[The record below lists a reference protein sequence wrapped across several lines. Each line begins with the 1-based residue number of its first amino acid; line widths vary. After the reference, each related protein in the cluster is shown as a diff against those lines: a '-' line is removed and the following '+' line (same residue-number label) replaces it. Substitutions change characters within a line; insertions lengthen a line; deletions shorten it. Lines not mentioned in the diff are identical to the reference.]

1 MPENRKIGNLTTKE
15 KVKSVI
21 DDYDDI
27 AEEYADEF
35 YEDPSNR
42 KYIDRFLQS
51 LNGRGILDAGCGV
64 GQDCKYMQEKGFE
77 TIGIDLSRGMLEV
90 AKERYPQG
98 RFQLMDMA
106 NIAYPDNTFDG
117 IVSNCSLFH
126 IPTEMLPQV
135 LESFKRVLKPDGKLL
150 LILQEENEQ
159 VMVEEPYRPGTYLYM
174 NYFSSEN
181 IEKLLRKHGFR
192 VDGFDREAALNEF
205 ELGNGK
211 LIVFSS
217 NEKLVEFPNQKDRDD
232 DEDGR

>member
-150 LILQEENEQ
+150 LILQEGNEQ
-159 VMVEEPYRPGTYLYM
+159 VMVEEPYRPGTYLL

>member
-106 NIAYPDNTFDG
+106 RL
-117 IVSNCSLFH
+117 S
-126 IPTEMLPQV
+126 
-135 LESFKRVLKPDGKLL
+135 
-150 LILQEENEQ
+150 
-159 VMVEEPYRPGTYLYM
+159 
-174 NYFSSEN
+174 
-181 IEKLLRKHGFR
+181 
-192 VDGFDREAALNEF
+192 
-205 ELGNGK
+205 
-211 LIVFSS
+211 
-217 NEKLVEFPNQKDRDD
+217 
-232 DEDGR
+232 

>member
-117 IVSNCSLFH
+117 IVSIAHYF
-126 IPTEMLPQV
+126 TFQ
-135 LESFKRVLKPDGKLL
+135 LKCYHKYWNHL
-150 LILQEENEQ
+150 
-159 VMVEEPYRPGTYLYM
+159 
-174 NYFSSEN
+174 
-181 IEKLLRKHGFR
+181 KGF
-192 VDGFDREAALNEF
+192 
-205 ELGNGK
+205 
-211 LIVFSS
+211 
-217 NEKLVEFPNQKDRDD
+217 
-232 DEDGR
+232 